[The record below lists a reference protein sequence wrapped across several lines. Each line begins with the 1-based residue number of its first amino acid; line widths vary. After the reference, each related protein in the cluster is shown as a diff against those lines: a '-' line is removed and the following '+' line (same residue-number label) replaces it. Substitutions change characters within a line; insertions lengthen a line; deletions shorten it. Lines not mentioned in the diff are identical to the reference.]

1 MYLPLH
7 LRLTDRWVL
16 VVGAGLV
23 GQRRAAMFKAAG
35 ARIRWVSPD
44 LVPTDHPSID
54 VRPLPFEA
62 DHCDGMDLVLAC
74 APPEVNARVGAAAAA
89 RRLWCGRADA
99 PEQGDLVVPAL
110 LHRDPLVISLAT
122 GVPAATVALRA
133 ALDERIPEGFQ
144 HFARVVAVARQR
156 YAHQPDRAERLRRLI
171 SGPLAAVLECATA
184 PDPVDVEH
192 WLAAED

>member
-16 VVGAGLV
+16 VVGAGAV
-23 GQRRAAMFKAAG
+23 GRRRVALLEAAG
-35 ARIRWVSPD
+35 ARIRWVSPELD
-44 LVPTDHPSID
+44 PALHPHID
-54 VRPLPFEA
+54 VHPHPFGA
-62 DHCDGMDLVLAC
+62 HHCDGMDLVLAC
-74 APPEVNARVGAAAAA
+74 APPAVNAQVSAAAAA

-99 PEQGDLVVPAL
+99 PEAGDLVVPAL

-122 GVPAATVALRA
+122 GAPAATA
-133 ALDERIPEGFQ
+133 ALISALDAQISEGFQ
-144 HFARVVAVARQR
+144 HFARIVAQARGR
-156 YAHQPDRAERLRRLI
+156 WAGHSDRAARLRRLI

-184 PDPVDVEH
+184 PDPADVER